1 MPARWC
7 RGMNDSSGIA
17 GVDVARRVILKG
29 CGRCCYRPVLAK
41 AGLYVHARIFI
52 VGCSLQSDLWIF
64 RMGRRIRCQVLEPGL
79 GCRAAAEP
87 KSAETSA
94 QPNGLQSVA
103 LHRLPWPT
111 GPPGASGELVR
122 KGEEMCPATLG
133 CDCATFLVVKRGVIC
148 R

>member
-52 VGCSLQSDLWIF
+52 MGCSLQSDLWIF
-64 RMGRRIRCQVLEPGL
+64 RMGCRIRCQALEPGL
-79 GCRAAAEP
+79 GRRAAAEP
-87 KSAETSA
+87 KSAVSLA
-94 QPNGLQSVA
+94 QPIRIQSVA
-103 LHRLPWPT
+103 LRRFPWHT